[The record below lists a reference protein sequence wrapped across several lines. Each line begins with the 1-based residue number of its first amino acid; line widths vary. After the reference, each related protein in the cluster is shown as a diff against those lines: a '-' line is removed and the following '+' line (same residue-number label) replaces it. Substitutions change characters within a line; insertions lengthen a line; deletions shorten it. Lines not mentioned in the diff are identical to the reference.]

1 MKKYVFYILAVAV
14 VLIGG
19 CTSKKNAPT
28 ADEKRADAATQAS
41 PATATESKPGA
52 SATPMVQG
60 TIPPQ
65 IPEILRRPL
74 TREEIM
80 RLPPETRDMILRA
93 QGQPVPSPTKKK

>member
-28 ADEKRADAATQAS
+28 ADEKRADAATAS

>member
-1 MKKYVFYILAVAV
+1 MKKYVCYALAVAV

-19 CTSKKNAPT
+19 CTSKKTAPT
-28 ADEKRADAATQAS
+28 ADDKRAGAAAAS
-41 PATATESKPGA
+41 PAAIGEAKPGA

>member
-1 MKKYVFYILAVAV
+1 MKKYVCYVLAVAV

-28 ADEKRADAATQAS
+28 ADKKRADAAAPAAAS
-41 PATATESKPGA
+41 EAKPGA